1 MDTEK
6 QHGTAECTKPGLKDP
21 DCHLILGTLG
31 RSINFCEAQFFLK
44 TMTLNQFR
52 VMALKFR

>member
-31 RSINFCEAQFFLK
+31 RSVNFCEAQ
-44 TMTLNQFR
+44 
-52 VMALKFR
+52 VS